1 MTHAERFHIKTRAR
15 QWAAAI
21 IDNLEYPHGAEF
33 DDLEGEPLELFMK
46 ELKAISDRIYKE
58 QANEQ

>member
-1 MTHAERFHIKTRAR
+1 MTYAERRRVKSRAR

-33 DDLEGEPLELFMK
+33 DDLEGAPLELFMA
-46 ELKAISDRIYKE
+46 ELKAISDRIHKE